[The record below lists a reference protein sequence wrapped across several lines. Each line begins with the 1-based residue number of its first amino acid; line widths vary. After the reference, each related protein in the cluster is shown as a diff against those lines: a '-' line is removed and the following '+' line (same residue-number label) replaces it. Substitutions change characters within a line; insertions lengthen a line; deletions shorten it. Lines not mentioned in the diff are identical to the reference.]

1 MMLLLCL
8 ASFSGFVAYFSRISV
23 MTLRQSD
30 KEGSAFT
37 FFYTNKSQFSNF
49 YPCTFTVLN
58 ETGHPLNFTSSEQYF
73 MHQKAI
79 TFKDDAVAQ
88 RILQSTSPAEA
99 KALGRKVRNFDAK
112 VWDALSF
119 DVMKRGVFEKFSQ
132 NEDLRKELFSTIG
145 STMVECSPRDRLWGI
160 GIGINDERRMIP
172 SRWKG
177 HNRLGKVLMEV
188 RDQLSESEDFRD
200 EVEQIKK
207 NAHNTDATEQSNSNG
222 EGECRKQIGKGKTKL
237 ERGTV
242 ASHSIMK
249 RKKIEILGNS
259 RNPPLSFIFLSI
271 IFSLFSIEL
280 DLSSFNVLFLSFD
293 CQQRRWLKELHK

>member
-1 MMLLLCL
+1 
-8 ASFSGFVAYFSRISV
+8 

-200 EVEQIKK
+200 EVIFFSTLPLISCIIATKREKETTSRQQI
-207 NAHNTDATEQSNSNG
+207 
-222 EGECRKQIGKGKTKL
+222 
-237 ERGTV
+237 TV
-242 ASHSIMK
+242 
-249 RKKIEILGNS
+249 S
-259 RNPPLSFIFLSI
+259 R
-271 IFSLFSIEL
+271 
-280 DLSSFNVLFLSFD
+280 
-293 CQQRRWLKELHK
+293 QQRQVDNKDNSARDRRH